1 MKVAIMQPYFMPYI
15 GYFQMLKAVDKFVF
29 YDDVNFIKKGWI
41 NRNRILVGN
50 NDFTFSIPITNASQN
65 VAINN
70 TKINQEGFEIWKSK
84 FIQTLNQNYKKAPQ
98 FNMVDRLIGDIL
110 RPTYST
116 IGQLASQSVF
126 KTAKY
131 LNIKTKF
138 IMSSAIYNNKELGRK
153 ERLIEI
159 CKTENATHYIN
170 ALGGQELYKKEDFF
184 VDDIQ
189 LYFLK
194 TLPVKYEQFNSEFIP
209 WLSIIDVLMF
219 NSVEEV
225 NVMLDKYE
233 LI

>member
-1 MKVAIMQPYFMPYI
+1 M
-15 GYFQMLKAVDKFVF
+15 
-29 YDDVNFIKKGWI
+29 
-41 NRNRILVGN
+41 
-50 NDFTFSIPITNASQN
+50 
-65 VAINN
+65 
-70 TKINQEGFEIWKSK
+70 
-84 FIQTLNQNYKKAPQ
+84 
-98 FNMVDRLIGDIL
+98 
-110 RPTYST
+110 
-116 IGQLASQSVF
+116 
-126 KTAKY
+126 
-131 LNIKTKF
+131 
-138 IMSSAIYNNKELGRK
+138 GRK